1 MNKDTL
7 WEGMAHLAPDLI
19 EAADAPAAPRHRGT
33 RGKTLLIAAAACLI
47 LAVGVVAADTLFG
60 FRILEVINSE
70 ADNRYYLQAEEGVL
84 FPVSQFG
91 ETVQDYIENGMPV
104 LETRPADMGEGDVIT
119 YDVPSFDTWAEAAEF
134 IGEDI
139 PLAEENS
146 VLAEGYDKE
155 FQVFVNPD
163 NVTLSATY
171 YLDFNHIS
179 LFAHI
184 NTDAGHGRYTTG
196 AYQGPGDMTIQQL
209 EMTTGSGDGALVY
222 LTTGERSSCDAY
234 FLHDGI
240 YYNIFISYRVTEADT
255 ALMEEI
261 LSSF

>member
-1 MNKDTL
+1 M
-7 WEGMAHLAPDLI
+7 
-19 EAADAPAAPRHRGT
+19 
-33 RGKTLLIAAAACLI
+33 
-47 LAVGVVAADTLFG
+47 
-60 FRILEVINSE
+60 
-70 ADNRYYLQAEEGVL
+70 
-84 FPVSQFG
+84 
-91 ETVQDYIENGMPV
+91 QDYIENGMPV
-104 LETRPADMGEGDVIT
+104 LETRPADMGEGEVIT

-155 FQVFVNPD
+155 FQVFVHPD
-163 NVTLSATY
+163 NVNLSATY